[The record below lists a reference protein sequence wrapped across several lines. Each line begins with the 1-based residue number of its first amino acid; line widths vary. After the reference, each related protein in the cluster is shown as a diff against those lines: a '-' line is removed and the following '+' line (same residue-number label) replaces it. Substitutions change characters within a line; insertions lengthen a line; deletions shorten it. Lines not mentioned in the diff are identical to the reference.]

1 LREAAG
7 NTDGSEVVEKLLA
20 TLKPVEQ
27 TAVRLLD
34 LEQKSWKKIT
44 ALTR

>member
-27 TAVRLLD
+27 PAVRRLNLA
-34 LEQKSWKKIT
+34 QKSWKKIT

>member
-27 TAVRLLD
+27 PAVRLLD
-34 LEQKSWKKIT
+34 LEQKSRKKIT
-44 ALTR
+44 TLTR